1 MPASL
6 TPSRMVG
13 LRPQPVKGG
22 LRPSPGDA
30 CGALDWLLTKALE
43 PAKGSSSRSTVGDQ
57 SQSTFGFSQA
67 GRWDGSLGESG
78 IQKEVPRQNYV
89 IGPEVQAHAPRPRQL
104 QAVGAVA
111 IRVTRVRVYQKEQP
125 SRSPTSPSDLPPS
138 PARAAPHLPLDDRS
152 LHISFYRPPH
162 ASHARPGPRVRPAR
176 PCPVPWRSAP
186 VDARPA
192 LPVADLR
199 RPPRARHGCQTV

>member
-6 TPSRMVG
+6 TPSRRVG

-30 CGALDWLLTKALE
+30 CGALDWLLTKAYE
-43 PAKGSSSRSTVGDQ
+43 PAKGSSSRSTAGDQ

-78 IQKEVPRQNYV
+78 IQKEGPRPNYV
-89 IGPEVQAHAPRPRQL
+89 IGPISLQVRAHALRPRQL

-111 IRVTRVRVYQKEQP
+111 IRVSRVRVYQKEQP
-125 SRSPTSPSDLPPS
+125 SRSPASPSDLPLS
-138 PARAAPHLPLDDRS
+138 PARTAPHSPLDNRS
-152 LHISFYRPPH
+152 LHIRLGELES
-162 ASHARPGPRVRPAR
+162 
-176 PCPVPWRSAP
+176 
-186 VDARPA
+186 
-192 LPVADLR
+192 
-199 RPPRARHGCQTV
+199 

>member
-78 IQKEVPRQNYV
+78 IQKEGPRPNYV
-89 IGPEVQAHAPRPRQL
+89 IGPISLQVRAHAVRPRQL
-104 QAVGAVA
+104 QAVGAA
-111 IRVTRVRVYQKEQP
+111 AMGFPEFAYIRRN
-125 SRSPTSPSDLPPS
+125 SR
-138 PARAAPHLPLDDRS
+138 R
-152 LHISFYRPPH
+152 RPPPH
-162 ASHARPGPRVRPAR
+162 PATY
-176 PCPVPWRSAP
+176 PS
-186 VDARPA
+186 ARPA
-192 LPVADLR
+192 PLPIHPLTVGRFISVSRSVGWSARPLVFRIEGRLR
-199 RPPRARHGCQTV
+199 RERQGIRSHPAQSLLYQRRNG